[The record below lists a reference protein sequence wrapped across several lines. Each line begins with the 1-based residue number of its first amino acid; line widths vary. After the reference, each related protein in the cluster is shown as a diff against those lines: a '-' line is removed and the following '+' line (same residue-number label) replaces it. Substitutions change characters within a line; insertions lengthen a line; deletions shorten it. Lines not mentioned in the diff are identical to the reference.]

1 MINIKLKS
9 ASYDLVCLGEV
20 LIDQI
25 IDYRGNK
32 HTLFGGSPANITI
45 NTRELGLNS
54 LLCATV
60 GDDDHGNYIL
70 NTLKSYDLDTSL
82 IHKVNGQT
90 SKVLMKQTVATPE
103 PEFMRYSDYHITLSE
118 NLIKAACDTKIFHF
132 SYWPLSREPAK
143 DTLMMLVK
151 KAKYAGALI
160 AFDPNI
166 HEGLIN
172 NESLVDDELLTFIK
186 LYVDILKPSLDDAE
200 RLFGFKGTKEEYMD
214 AFEKL
219 GLKLVMMT
227 LGKDGV
233 YVSVNKKRYI
243 YETETK
249 TVVDATGA
257 GDAFWSGFYAG
268 LLNNLK
274 GDALIKFAQQVSAIT
289 LSHLGAIAPLSDY
302 KKKLERLI

>member
-1 MINIKLKS
+1 MINVKLKS
-9 ASYDLVCLGEV
+9 ASYDVFCIGEV

-25 IDYRGNK
+25 VDYRGHK

-45 NTRELGLNS
+45 NTKELGLNS
-54 LLCATV
+54 ILCATV
-60 GDDDHGNYIL
+60 GDDDYGNYIL
-70 NTLKSYDLDTSL
+70 NTLNSYDLDTTL
-82 IHKVNGQT
+82 IGTVNGQT
-90 SKVLMKQTVATPE
+90 SKVLMNQTADTPI
-103 PEFMRYSDYHITLSE
+103 PNFMRYSDYHIIPCD

-132 SYWPLSREPAK
+132 SYWPLSKNPAK
-143 DTLMMLVK
+143 ETLMMLVK
-151 KAKYAGALI
+151 KAKDAGAII

-166 HEGLIN
+166 HEGLLN
-172 NESLVDDELLTFIK
+172 EESLIGDELLTFIK

-200 RLFGFKGTKEEYMD
+200 RLFGFEGTKEEYMD

-219 GLKLVMMT
+219 GIKLIMMT

-233 YVSVNKKRYI
+233 YVSINNKRSI
-243 YETETK
+243 YETEAK

-274 GDALIKFAQQVSAIT
+274 GDALIKFAQEVSAIT
-289 LSHLGAIAPLSDY
+289 LSHIGAIAPLRDY
-302 KKKLERLI
+302 KRKLERLI